1 MELSNTP
8 ETPAAR
14 FKEDVAGV
22 YEHIIRYRAKMNLAA
37 DESETPWIKSR
48 LGISTIIVIGIFA
61 VLFAAMYFLP
71 PTVWGDTD
79 ERIRLVVQLIVLCVY
94 LMAGGIIAA
103 HYISLKRMF
112 TDIAGQMVGI
122 LKDVSKDETA
132 LFSSLDAYSVASIRY
147 VANRME
153 QTANQ
158 MGLIRSFLLGAID
171 KVGIIP
177 GLVATA
183 LAISKV
189 AQSNGFSWVEILSVA
204 LVALYLMMFPIF
216 DADVKLK
223 RISMLLDQ
231 YLVLVRK
238 EEGT

>member
-1 MELSNTP
+1 MGLNNLT
-8 ETPAAR
+8 ETPGAR
-14 FKEDVAGV
+14 FKEDVSGV
-22 YEHIIRYRAKMNLAA
+22 YEHIIQYRAKMNLAA

-48 LGISTIIVIGIFA
+48 LGIATIIVIAILA
-61 VLFAAMYFLP
+61 VLIGAMHFLP
-71 PTVWGDTD
+71 PTVWGNTE

-94 LMAGGIIAA
+94 LMAGGIIVA

-122 LKDVSKDETA
+122 LKDVSKDETE

-153 QTANQ
+153 QTASQ
-158 MGLIRSFLLGAID
+158 LGLIRSFLLGAID

-189 AQSNGFSWVEILSVA
+189 AQSNGFSWVEVLSVS
-204 LVALYLMMFPIF
+204 LVALYVMMFPIF
-216 DADVKLK
+216 EADMKLK
-223 RISMLLDQ
+223 RVSMLLDQ
-231 YLVLVRK
+231 YLVLVRG
-238 EEGT
+238 EEAI